1 MSSPIVLTGHILFWF
16 VLMLI
21 AIGNGALRE
30 MAYGQAVGEL
40 QAHQISTLTGILF
53 SGLAVWAFS
62 RLYPLPSEYQAWL
75 VGISWL
81 ALTLAFEFI
90 FGHFV
95 MGHSWT
101 TLLQDYNLFA
111 GRLWLLFL
119 LWILAMPYV
128 FYKLG

>member
-1 MSSPIVLTGHILFWF
+1 
-16 VLMLI
+16 MLI

-30 MAYGQAVGEL
+30 MTYGHAVGEL
-40 QAHQISTLTGILF
+40 HAHQISTLTGILF
-53 SGLAVWAFS
+53 SGLAVWAFC
-62 RLYPLPSEYQAWL
+62 RFYPLQSDYQAWL
-75 VGISWL
+75 TGISWL

-95 MGHSWT
+95 MGHPWT
-101 TLLQDYNLFA
+101 TLMQDYNLLA
-111 GRLWLLFL
+111 GRLWSLFL